1 VIASIEQALDKDP
14 GKRFP
19 DVAAFVSALTGSTL
33 PQFHP
38 SMSAPGMA
46 PATAT
51 AAPSSHSGGAST
63 TGTGDRGPAG
73 ILFGDLKGSTHEAE
87 LDEQSSVEK
96 LREYERIVSQTAASF
111 GPNFYKVRNEGD
123 GFMAIF
129 TTAHA
134 MVECGFTV
142 QQEFRRRGW
151 QVRLGGG

>member
-1 VIASIEQALDKDP
+1 
-14 GKRFP
+14 
-19 DVAAFVSALTGSTL
+19 
-33 PQFHP
+33 
-38 SMSAPGMA
+38 
-46 PATAT
+46 
-51 AAPSSHSGGAST
+51 APSANGGGAST
-63 TGTGDRGPAG
+63 PGTGDRVPAG
-73 ILFGDLKGSTHEAE
+73 ILFGDMKGSTHEAE

-151 QVRLGGG
+151 QVRLGGGYGEVYRSASGDIFGADVNRAARIQDCADAV